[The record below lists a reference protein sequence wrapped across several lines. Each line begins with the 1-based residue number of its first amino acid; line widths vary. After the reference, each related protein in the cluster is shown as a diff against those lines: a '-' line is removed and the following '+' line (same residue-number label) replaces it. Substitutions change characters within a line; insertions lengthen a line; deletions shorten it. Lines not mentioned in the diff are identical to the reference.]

1 MCIRDSCSGVACS
14 PRTTTA
20 GSPGTSSIK
29 IVTSETAVQATSS
42 RISSRLRPPR
52 GLYLRVVRTRASS
65 HSEERINEDG
75 RIIAELSDKLQFVVA
90 IGHSKPRRQT
100 EVYRTTKK
108 RSPGLVRILAQP
120 RQPRAYQTK
129 PGTTY
134 LVAYLKRCNQSEI
147 HCDLLPKCRAAI
159 PPVRFS

>member
-14 PRTTTA
+14 PRTATA

-29 IVTSETAVQATSS
+29 IVTSETTVQATSS

-52 GLYLRVVRTRASS
+52 SLYLRVVRTRASS

-90 IGHSKPRRQT
+90 IGHELQA
-100 EVYRTTKK
+100 ETT
-108 RSPGLVRILAQP
+108 
-120 RQPRAYQTK
+120 
-129 PGTTY
+129 
-134 LVAYLKRCNQSEI
+134 N
-147 HCDLLPKCRAAI
+147 
-159 PPVRFS
+159 